1 MSKGDP
7 TIHKKACKGNR
18 HPQARSIYQP
28 HTMWNVFLLFLFIF
42 MEFYMSTTT
51 LNSLDKSLEKLES
64 TFSNV
69 EGDRSLLISK
79 MRSIVAKCDIDP
91 VNDAP
96 RMIETK
102 LQILNTFDNLL
113 KSAESSAV
121 TAAKT
126 QMQRKN
132 DESSEMSRQMV
143 VEMLKNIN
151 SSLSSNTSSVVIPVN
166 GISEAVNKACK
177 ETNHPIDDGE
187 LSIPD
192 VPLKD
197 VE

>member
-1 MSKGDP
+1 MAEVS
-7 TIHKKACKGNR
+7 AN
-18 HPQARSIYQP
+18 A
-28 HTMWNVFLLFLFIF
+28 
-42 MEFYMSTTT
+42 
-51 LNSLDKSLEKLES
+51 LDRALEKLES
-64 TFSNV
+64 TFTNI
-69 EGDRSLLISK
+69 EGERSLLINK

-91 VNDAP
+91 TNDAP

-102 LQILNTFDNLL
+102 LQILNTFDGLL

-151 SSLSSNTSSVVIPVN
+151 TSIVQSTSGVTLPTGNISVAID
-166 GISEAVNKACK
+166 KACA
-177 ETNHPIDDGE
+177 ETKHPIEEGE
-187 LSIPD
+187 LSVPE
-192 VPLKD
+192 VPLKE

>member
-1 MSKGDP
+1 MSEISSNALD
-7 TIHKKACKGNR
+7 
-18 HPQARSIYQP
+18 RSLQ
-28 HTMWNVFLLFLFIF
+28 
-42 MEFYMSTTT
+42 
-51 LNSLDKSLEKLES
+51 KLES
-64 TFSNV
+64 TFSNI

-91 VNDAP
+91 VNDNP

-102 LQILNTFDNLL
+102 LQILNTFDGIL

-151 SSLSSNTSSVVIPVN
+151 SSIIQNGNGVVIPTGSVTA
-166 GISEAVNKACK
+166 AVDKACA
-177 ETNHPIDDGE
+177 ETKHPINDGE
-187 LSIPD
+187 LSVPE
-192 VPLKD
+192 VPLKEVD
-197 VE
+197 

>member
-1 MSKGDP
+1 MAEVS
-7 TIHKKACKGNR
+7 AN
-18 HPQARSIYQP
+18 A
-28 HTMWNVFLLFLFIF
+28 
-42 MEFYMSTTT
+42 
-51 LNSLDKSLEKLES
+51 LDRALEKLET
-64 TFSNV
+64 TFNNI

-102 LQILNTFDNLL
+102 LQILNTFDGLL

-132 DESSEMSRQMV
+132 DESSEMSKQMV
-143 VEMLKNIN
+143 IEMLKNIN
-151 SSLSSNTSSVVIPVN
+151 VSLQTKGGSGVVVPTANVAAAID
-166 GISEAVNKACK
+166 KACA
-177 ETNHPIDDGE
+177 ETQHPIDDGE
-187 LSIPD
+187 LSVPE
-192 VPLKD
+192 VPLKE